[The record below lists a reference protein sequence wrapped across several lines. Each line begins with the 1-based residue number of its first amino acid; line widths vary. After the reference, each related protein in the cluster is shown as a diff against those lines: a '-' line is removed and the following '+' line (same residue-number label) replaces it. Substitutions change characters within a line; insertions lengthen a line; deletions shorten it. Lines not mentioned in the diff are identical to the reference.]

1 MTTIKMM
8 RTTTTTTTRHNKNNN
23 YDDND
28 KNKNKYNN
36 NNTILETMINNATR
50 PTSTKP
56 TSSITP
62 TLNFYQ
68 YNTFSFAILH

>member
-8 RTTTTTTTRHNKNNN
+8 RTTTTTKTRHNKNNN

-36 NNTILETMINNATR
+36 NNTILETMM
-50 PTSTKP
+50 
-56 TSSITP
+56 ITLP
-62 TLNFYQ
+62 GLLLQN
-68 YNTFSFAILH
+68 LPVLPPLP